1 MRFARLLRQ
10 PVSMDDSDLI
20 REYLETGDSALFAQL
35 AAKYQ
40 DRVFRLAVSIL
51 GPGFEPEAEEVAQ
64 EVFVLVYR
72 HLSSFRLESRFGTW
86 LYRIAYNRAIDT
98 RRTARL
104 RHPHVDDEALAQ
116 LPAVCEGSDPLA
128 HVQNLEHRR
137 AVRACVDELPDLYR
151 AVLYLHYWNESKIP
165 EIGEL
170 LGVPEGTVKSYMHRA
185 RQLLHALLKRR
196 GVVHD

>member
-104 RHPHVDDEALAQ
+104 RRPHVDDEALAP
-116 LPAVCEGSDPLA
+116 LPAVCEGSDPPA
-128 HVQNLEHRR
+128 HVQNLEPRR
-137 AVRACVDELPDLYR
+137 AV
-151 AVLYLHYWNESKIP
+151 
-165 EIGEL
+165 G
-170 LGVPEGTVKSYMHRA
+170 
-185 RQLLHALLKRR
+185 
-196 GVVHD
+196 